1 MPWQV
6 SENISFCELD
16 DRLFFLDLRR
26 DRYFQLSETLERRF
40 RRHLHAPDD
49 TTSLERLVEQG
60 LCPGTAPVRTE
71 IASVEQSVPELPQS
85 QTRIRA
91 DTARDIVLAV
101 LATYRRLTAQ
111 PLGHV
116 LNDLASYRRAK
127 VSRPCSDRRDAEE
140 ERRLIQASDAFN
152 RVRPCIPISTSC
164 VIDSVSMIRFLA
176 KRGLYAHLVMGV
188 ACDPFSAHAWVQ
200 CGSLVLN
207 DSVGSVQGHVPIR
220 VI

>member
-6 SENISFCELD
+6 SDSISFCELD

-26 DRYFQLSETLERRF
+26 DRYFQLSETLEQRF
-40 RRHLHAPDD
+40 RRHLYAPDD

-60 LCPGTAPVRTE
+60 LCPGTAPVRNE
-71 IASVEQSVPELPQS
+71 IVDVEQSVPERPPS
-85 QTRIRA
+85 QTRIRLG
-91 DTARDIVLAV
+91 TAGDIGLAV
-101 LATYRRLTAQ
+101 LATYRRLAKQ
-111 PLGHV
+111 PLGYV
-116 LNDLASYRRAK
+116 LGDLIRYRRAK
-127 VSRPCSDRRDAEE
+127 VTPSPPDRRDAEE
-140 ERRLIQASDAFN
+140 ERRLIEAADAFN
-152 RVRPCIPISTSC
+152 RVRPYIPIATSC

-200 CGSLVLN
+200 CGPLVLN

-220 VI
+220 VL